1 VFRGVCQGKFFTR
14 LPIAIAIAACLYPA
28 SPLSG
33 STNEESRPQRA
44 VKGKARPELVFVE
57 AAVVL
62 DGDTPQRFPSG
73 SRIVRLASESKQPV
87 DLTTEFFAA
96 ADPQVEF
103 SGAKV
108 LFSAQKNAGGN
119 WQIWEMNVDGT
130 GKRQIT
136 NCTEDCVRAA
146 YLPAGEIVFT
156 VASLRNGRQ
165 EFYLAVSKTDGSQM
179 HPITFGPGNFWLET
193 VLRDG
198 RVLASASS
206 PLQANETARKTR
218 LLYTLRPDGAALE
231 SFRCDHH
238 PSVRR
243 DEAAELEDGS
253 VIFVKR
259 SSARETAAGALGE
272 VRRGDPGETAVGNR
286 AAQYRSPRPLSG
298 DRLVVS
304 RTAAAQ
310 GTSPAKFDLYAFD
323 LKKQMDGELIYSDA
337 KLSSIQAVPLIANP
351 VPNHFWSMLNLEA
364 KSGYFISLNSYD
376 SLEGVK
382 GRLAAAI
389 ARVRV
394 ISLESG
400 SDGERILGEA
410 PVEKDGS
417 FYVEVLANQPV
428 RFELLDGNGQTI
440 VAERSWIWT
449 RPGEQHGCP
458 GCHGDKALA
467 PENRWP
473 LTLKRFDTPTALLEK
488 ENAAETAHKN

>member
-1 VFRGVCQGKFFTR
+1 MFRGVCQGKSLTR
-14 LPIAIAIAACLYPA
+14 LPIAIAIAVCLYPA
-28 SPLSG
+28 GFLSG
-33 STNEESRPQRA
+33 STNEESRRQRA
-44 VKGKARPELVFVE
+44 ATLKARPELLFVE

-62 DGDTPQRFPSG
+62 DGNTPQRFPSG
-73 SRIVRLASESKQPV
+73 SRIVRLPPETKQPV
-87 DLTTEFFAA
+87 DLTPEFFAA

-108 LFSAQKNAGGN
+108 LFSAQKNAGEK
-119 WQIWEMNVDGT
+119 WQIWEMNADGS
-130 GKRQIT
+130 GIRQIT

-156 VASLRNGRQ
+156 VASLTKGRQ
-165 EFYLAVSKTDGSQM
+165 KSYLAVSKTDGSQM
-179 HPITFGPGNFWLET
+179 HSITFGPGNFWLET

-198 RVLASASS
+198 RVLTSASS
-206 PLQANETARKTR
+206 PLQENEAAEKTR

-231 SFRCDHH
+231 SFRCDHQ

-243 DEAAELEDGS
+243 SEAAELEDGS

-259 SSARETAAGALGE
+259 SNTRETAAGSLAE
-272 VRRGDPGETAVGNR
+272 VRRGDPGESAVGNR

-298 DRLVVS
+298 DRLIVS
-304 RTAAAQ
+304 RVVAAQ

-351 VPNHFWSMLNLEA
+351 VPKHFWSTLNLDA

-376 SLEGVK
+376 SLEGPK

-394 ISLESG
+394 ISLESN
-400 SDGERILGEA
+400 SGERNLGEA

-417 FYVEVLANQPV
+417 FYVEVPANRPV

-440 VAERSWIWT
+440 LAERSWIWT
-449 RPGEQHGCP
+449 RPGEQRGCP

>member
-1 VFRGVCQGKFFTR
+1 VCQGKFFTC
-14 LPIAIAIAACLYPA
+14 LPIAIAIVVCLYPA
-28 SPLSG
+28 SFLSG

-44 VKGKARPELVFVE
+44 AKGKAKPELVFVE

-73 SRIVRLASESKQPV
+73 SRIVRLPSESKQPV
-87 DLTTEFFAA
+87 DLTPEFFAA
-96 ADPQVEF
+96 ADPQVDF
-103 SGAKV
+103 SGAKI
-108 LFSAQKNAGGN
+108 LFSAQKNAGAK
-119 WQIWEMNVDGT
+119 WQIWEMNADGSS
-130 GKRQIT
+130 KRQIT

-165 EFYLAVSKTDGSQM
+165 ESYLAVSKTDGSQV

-206 PLQANETARKTR
+206 PLQANETAGKTR

-231 SFRCDHH
+231 SFRCDHQ

-259 SSARETAAGALGE
+259 SNTRETTGGTLAK
-272 VRRGDPGETAVGNR
+272 VRRGDPGESAVGNR

-304 RTAAAQ
+304 RVVAAQ

-323 LKKQMDGELIYSDA
+323 LKKQADGELIYRNE

-351 VPNHFWSMLNLEA
+351 VPKRFWSTLNLESKA
-364 KSGYFISLNSYD
+364 GYFISLNSYD

-394 ISLESG
+394 ISLEGSSG
-400 SDGERILGEA
+400 GERNLGEA

-417 FYVEVLANQPV
+417 FYVEVQANQPV
-428 RFELLDGNGQTI
+428 HFELLNDKGQTI

-449 RPGEQHGCP
+449 RPGEQRGCP

-473 LTLKRFDTPTALLEK
+473 LTLKRFDTPTAFLEK
-488 ENAAETAHKN
+488 VNAAETAHKN

>member
-1 VFRGVCQGKFFTR
+1 MFRRVCQGKFLTS
-14 LPIAIAIAACLYPA
+14 LPIAVAIAACLYPA
-28 SPLSG
+28 GFLSG
-33 STNEESRPQRA
+33 STNKQPQPQRTA
-44 VKGKARPELVFVE
+44 TVKARPGLVFVQ

-62 DGDTPQRFPSG
+62 DVNIPLRFPSG
-73 SRIVRLASESKQPV
+73 SRIVRLLSESKQV
-87 DLTTEFFAA
+87 VNLTPEFFAA

-103 SGAKV
+103 NGAKV
-108 LFSAQKNAGGN
+108 LFSAQKNAGEK
-119 WQIWEMNVDGT
+119 WQIWEMNADGS

-136 NCTEDCVRAA
+136 NCSEDCVRGA

-156 VASLRNGRQ
+156 VAGQRKGRPKS
-165 EFYLAVSKTDGSQM
+165 YLAVSKTDGSQM

-206 PLQANETARKTR
+206 PLQENEAAEKTR

-231 SFRCDHH
+231 SFRCDHQT
-238 PSVRR
+238 SVKRG
-243 DEAAELEDGS
+243 EASELEDGS
-253 VIFVKR
+253 VIFVKT
-259 SSARETAAGALGE
+259 SSTRETTAGTLAE
-272 VRRGDPGETAVGNR
+272 VRRGDAGESAVGNR
-286 AAQYRSPRPLSG
+286 GMQYRSPRALAG
-298 DRLVVS
+298 DKLVVS
-304 RTAAAQ
+304 RAAAVQ
-310 GTSPAKFDLYAFD
+310 STTPVKFDLYAFD
-323 LKKQMDGELIYSDA
+323 LKKQLDGELIYSDA

-351 VPNHFWSMLNLEA
+351 VPKQFWSTLNLDA
-364 KSGYFISLNSYD
+364 NSGYFISLNSYD
-376 SLEGVK
+376 SLEGVR

-394 ISLESG
+394 ISLESVNG
-400 SDGERILGEA
+400 RERSLGEA

-428 RFELLDGNGQTI
+428 RFELLDDEGQTI

-449 RPGEQHGCP
+449 RPGEQRGCP

>member
-1 VFRGVCQGKFFTR
+1 VFRGVCQGKFLTG

-28 SPLSG
+28 GFLSG
-33 STNEESRPQRA
+33 STNKESRPERGA
-44 VKGKARPELVFVE
+44 TVKARPELLFVE

-62 DGDTPQRFPSG
+62 DGTTPKRFPSG
-73 SRIVRLASESKQPV
+73 SRIVRLPSESKQAV
-87 DLTTEFFAA
+87 DLTPEFFAA

-108 LFSAQKNAGGN
+108 LFSAQKNGGEK
-119 WQIWEMNVDGT
+119 WQIWEMNADGS

-156 VASLRNGRQ
+156 VASLTNGRQ
-165 EFYLAVSKTDGSQM
+165 KSYLAVSKTDGLQM

-206 PLQANETARKTR
+206 PLQEDETAGKTR

-231 SFRCDHH
+231 SLRCDHQ
-238 PSVRR
+238 PSARR
-243 DEAAELEDGS
+243 GEAAELEDGS

-259 SSARETAAGALGE
+259 SNTRETEAGALAE
-272 VRRGDPGETAVGNR
+272 VRRGDSGESAVGNR

-304 RTAAAQ
+304 RAAAAQ
-310 GTSPAKFDLYAFD
+310 GASPAKFDLYAFD
-323 LKKQMDGELIYSDA
+323 LKKQVDGELIYSDA

-351 VPNHFWSMLNLEA
+351 VPKHFWSTLNLDA

-376 SLEGVK
+376 SLESVNGK
-382 GRLAAAI
+382 LTAAI

-394 ISLESG
+394 MSLESSG
-400 SDGERILGEA
+400 GERNLGEA

-428 RFELLDGNGQTI
+428 RFELLDGNGKTI

-449 RPGEQHGCP
+449 RPGEQRGCP